1 MNGFRIER
9 SRFGNAPRV
18 YHESNN
24 RLAVALILKEDD
36 GQFTLFPVCFDGAP
50 YPLTGR
56 SMTFPDESH
65 VRLYL
70 GIYDR
75 EDAA

>member
-1 MNGFRIER
+1 MSEYRIER
-9 SRFGNAPRV
+9 SRFGLAPRV
-18 YHESNN
+18 YHESNDK
-24 RLAVALILKEDD
+24 LAVALILKEAD
-36 GQFTLFPVCFDGAP
+36 GSITLFPVCFDGAP

-75 EDAA
+75 EDVA